1 MNQQPFTQLIHSAC
15 EYLWSIF
22 KVPGEFLK
30 CWGDAGRRTGLFKS
44 SLDEVPAEVKL
55 RL

>member
-1 MNQQPFTQLIHSAC
+1 MNQQPLTQVIHSAC

-22 KVPGEFLK
+22 KVPGEFLVL
-30 CWGDAGRRTGLFKS
+30 GDAGRRTGLFKS
-44 SLDEVPAEVKL
+44 NLEEVPAEVKL